1 MILAG
6 QKKLRNLYVN
16 SIDLTIL
23 AFEMYRMVRKFL
35 FLLLLTAVWSCNND
49 DIPVDLIIH
58 NADIYTVDPAMP
70 KASGLAVSKGKIIFV
85 GKSNEVLSMKNP
97 DTKVIDA
104 RGHFVMPG
112 FIEGHG
118 HFSGLGFSL
127 VNLNFL
133 NSRSWEEITAMVAE
147 RVKTTSPEAWIEGR
161 GWHQE
166 KWDSL
171 PVKSVQGY
179 PVHNTLSDISPDNAV
194 ILFHAS
200 GHSLFANEKAMELA
214 GVGKD
219 TPDPPGGRIVRNKKG
234 EAIGVFEERAMD
246 IVRAAYEK
254 YRAGLSDQAKER
266 EWQTAIALAEAEC
279 IDNGITSFQ
288 DAGSTFE
295 ELDRYKKLAE
305 KGELDIR
312 LWAMAR
318 HSYEMMKDKIA
329 QYKYVS
335 PFFTCNAIKSEVD
348 GALGAF
354 GAWLLKP
361 YSDKPGFTGQN
372 TTDIYEVRKIAGL
385 AIDNDMQLCVHAIG
399 DRANKVVLDI
409 YEGMAE
415 MHPEKKDLR
424 WRIEHAQHLAV
435 EDIPRF
441 AKAGIIASMQGVH
454 CTSDAPFVVKRL
466 GVERARTGAYAW
478 RSLLKKGVHIANGT
492 DTPVEDVDPIRNF
505 YATVTRKR
513 EDSKVPFFPEQRMT
527 RVEAIKSY
535 TLDNAYAAKEED
547 VKGSLSVG
555 KYADIVILSNNLLK
569 CRESDILKTKVLFTI
584 VNGRIVKHKPG

>member
-1 MILAG
+1 MLQKIFSFIILCC
-6 QKKLRNLYVN
+6 L
-16 SIDLTIL
+16 I
-23 AFEMYRMVRKFL
+23 
-35 FLLLLTAVWSCNND
+35 SCHED
-49 DIPVDLIIH
+49 DVAVDLIIH
-58 NADIYTVDPAMP
+58 NADIYTVDPNQPRAQGI
-70 KASGLAVSKGKIIFV
+70 AISKGKIIFV
-85 GKSNEVLSMKNP
+85 GKSNEVLRMKNR

-133 NSRSWEEITAMVAE
+133 NDRSWEAIIAKVEE
-147 RVKTTSPEAWIEGR
+147 RAGNTPKGTWIEGR

-171 PVKSVQGY
+171 PVRSVQGY
-179 PVHNTLSDISPDNAV
+179 PMHTALSKVSPDHPV

-200 GHSLFANEKAMELA
+200 GHALFANEKAMELA
-214 GVGKD
+214 GIGLD
-219 TPDPPGGRIVRNKKG
+219 TPNPPGGRIVRNNKG
-234 EAIGVFEERAMD
+234 EAIGVFEERAMEA
-246 IVRAAYEK
+246 VRQAYED
-254 YRAGLSDQAKER
+254 YRKKLSADAKEK

-279 IDNGITSFQ
+279 IENGITSFQ
-288 DAGSTFE
+288 DAGSSFE
-295 ELDRYKKLAE
+295 ELTRYRRLAE
-305 KGELDIR
+305 KKELDIR

-318 HSYEMMKDKIA
+318 HDYNTMKDVIGK
-329 QYKYVS
+329 YKYKS

-361 YSDKPGFTGQN
+361 YNDKPGFTGQN

-385 AIDNDMQLCVHAIG
+385 AIDNDMQFCVHAIG

-409 YEGMAE
+409 YEGLASL
-415 MHPEKKDLR
+415 HPEKKDLR
-424 WRIEHAQHLAV
+424 WRVEHAQHLAV
-435 EDIPRF
+435 SDIPRF
-441 AKAGIIASMQGVH
+441 AKLGIIASMQGVH

-466 GVERARTGAYAW
+466 GTERARTGAYAW
-478 RSLLKKGVHIANGT
+478 RSLLKQGVHIANGT
-492 DTPVEDVDPIRNF
+492 DAPVEDVDPIRNF

-513 EDSKVPFFPEQRMT
+513 EDTRQPFYPEQRMT
-527 RVEAIKSY
+527 RAEAIKSY
-535 TLDNAYAAKEED
+535 TIDNAYAAKEEKE
-547 VKGSLSVG
+547 KGSISPG

-569 CRESDILKTKVLFTI
+569 CRESDILKTEVLFTI
-584 VNGRIVKHKPG
+584 VNGVIVKHRN